1 MRPDVA
7 AKKPMRN
14 TLYTILIVLIANV
27 FASVSAQQNKKPEVR
42 MQAKLFYQDKGT
54 FSEDVSVP
62 NDGPPYVPPSHWN
75 TPTQY
80 EKRSSSVFVSIE
92 VAGDVDQKQLEFSA
106 KYVPWQREHR
116 PITIV
121 KRVVINTPLKVG
133 ETDSYHAGFWLYDT
147 GCNPVVLTARIVGL
161 RSPVIKRVIKFGCGE

>member
-1 MRPDVA
+1 
-7 AKKPMRN
+7 MRN
-14 TLYTILIVLIANV
+14 LIYPTLLILLAGGARSV
-27 FASVSAQQNKKPEVR
+27 ASQQTKKPEIR

-80 EKRSSSVFVSIE
+80 ENRSTSMFVSVE
-92 VAGDVDQKQLEFSA
+92 VAGDVDEKQLEFSA
-106 KYVPWQREHR
+106 RYIPWQREHR
-116 PITIV
+116 PITVV
-121 KRVVINTPLKVG
+121 KRVAIQIPVKVG

-147 GCNPVVLTARIVGL
+147 GCNPVLLTGRIVG
-161 RSPVIKRVIKFGCGE
+161 SKAPVIKRVVKFGCGE